1 MLVKMNSA
9 LQHSTPHINT
19 PDSPY
24 RAGDVDL
31 FAIRHVYLRLQSLR
45 TYKSMSASGV
55 YGNLMKMPVHA
66 KSNELVDDQTVT
78 GLDYIDCSRQTYI
91 TN

>member
-1 MLVKMNSA
+1 
-9 LQHSTPHINT
+9 
-19 PDSPY
+19 
-24 RAGDVDL
+24 
-31 FAIRHVYLRLQSLR
+31 
-45 TYKSMSASGV
+45 MSASGV